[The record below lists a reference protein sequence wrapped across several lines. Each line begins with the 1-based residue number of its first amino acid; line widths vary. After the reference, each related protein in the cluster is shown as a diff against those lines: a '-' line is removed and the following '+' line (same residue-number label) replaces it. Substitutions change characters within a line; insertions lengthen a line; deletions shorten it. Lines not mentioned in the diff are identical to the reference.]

1 MSSRYPEF
9 FFSFSGSTKE
19 SVKAI
24 GHDNSGWMSGELIR
38 TRLLDNLDSL
48 SSRIL
53 SGAVNRPVSV
63 YLVGGPGNGK
73 TEAAAYFLKKL
84 YCGDLPVF
92 SAWSGHKQFNKRVAP
107 GIDGVVVVEDATE
120 LSKDVLKSEML
131 EFALRANRES
141 PRRNYIYIHIYI

>member
-48 SSRIL
+48 SSLIL
-53 SGAVNRPVSV
+53 SGEVNRPVSV

-73 TEAAAYFLKKL
+73 TEAAAYFLKKI
-84 YCGDLPVF
+84 YG
-92 SAWSGHKQFNKRVAP
+92 
-107 GIDGVVVVEDATE
+107 
-120 LSKDVLKSEML
+120 
-131 EFALRANRES
+131 LRL
-141 PRRNYIYIHIYI
+141 